1 MSDNATHDPK
11 KYVVRVAGYRVTGFA
26 NGTGFNS
33 TMAQPRA
40 EVVVGNNGLAA
51 YSITHSNAATITLTL
66 MPGSDANDVFA
77 SILTAD
83 ALAGRL
89 VPLWV
94 TQENGRVAEGGFGRF
109 VQQPDLDVADTISPR
124 VWTFISANYKKF
136 IGGQD
141 ATPIA
146 NTVDDINAIIAA
158 ASPIEAA
165 T

>member
-1 MSDNATHDPK
+1 MSDNATHDPRA
-11 KYVVRVAGYRVTGFA
+11 YVVRVAGYHVTGFA
-26 NGTGFNS
+26 NATSFNS
-33 TMAQPRA
+33 TMTQDRVTV
-40 EVVVGNNGLAA
+40 EVGNNGLAA
-51 YSITHSNAATITLTL
+51 YTIMHSNAATITMTL

-77 SILTAD
+77 SILEAD
-83 ALAGRL
+83 RLAGRL

-109 VQQPDLDVADTISPR
+109 QRQPDLDIADTISPR
-124 VWTFISANYKKF
+124 TWTFVSANYRKF

-141 ATPIA
+141 TTPIA
-146 NTVDDINAIIAA
+146 NTIDEINAILAA